1 MSKVR
6 VALFGGRILGYRSLE
21 ILNEYRDRLDTVL
34 LIPNKEDG
42 EDGSDWKPPL
52 IPLAEKYGIDTINPG
67 SLKDKE
73 VIDCLKEKKVE
84 VILNSFC
91 TRIVP
96 KEVLDIPK
104 LGAIN
109 FHYGKLPEY
118 GGRFIVTH
126 IILNGE
132 TSTFATAHYME
143 EGIDTGDII
152 FEEPVPVLIN
162 DTARSLYFRCTDAAA
177 VAFRKVL
184 DNLSSGMQLPR
195 KKQEGN
201 KNYFQFEEPN
211 KCMVD
216 LTWDKD
222 KIERFIRAVTF
233 EPISKPQIKIAD
245 RIFDIIPR
253 KVI

>member
-1 MSKVR
+1 MSKLR
-6 VALFGGRILGYRSLE
+6 AALFGGRILGYRSLE
-21 ILNEYRDRLDTVL
+21 ILNEYRDKIDTVL
-34 LIPNKEDG
+34 VIPNSEDG
-42 EDGSDWKPPL
+42 EEGSDWKPPL
-52 IPLAEKYGIDTINPG
+52 IPLAEKYGITTINPR

-73 VIDCLKEKKVE
+73 TIDCLKEKKVD

-96 KEVLDIPK
+96 KEVLEIPR

-152 FEEPVPVLIN
+152 FEEPVPVLQD
-162 DTARSLYFRCTDAAA
+162 DTARTLYFRCTDAAT

-184 DNLSSGMQLPR
+184 DHLSSGRQLPR
-195 KKQEGN
+195 RKQEGL
-201 KNYFQFEEPN
+201 KSYFQFEEPN

-216 LTWDKD
+216 LKWDKE

-233 EPISKPQIKIAD
+233 EPISRPWLEIGG
-245 RIFDIIPR
+245 RVYDIIPR
-253 KVI
+253 K

>member
-1 MSKVR
+1 MSKIR

-21 ILNEYRDRLDTVL
+21 MLNEYREKIDTALV
-34 LIPNKEDG
+34 IPNREDG
-42 EDGSDWKPPL
+42 EEGSDWKPPL
-52 IPLAEKYGIDTINPG
+52 IPLAEKYGIDTINPR
-67 SLKDKE
+67 SLKDKM
-73 VIDCLKEKKVE
+73 VIDCLKEKKVD

-96 KEVLDIPK
+96 KEMLDIPR

-152 FEEPVPVLIN
+152 FEEPVPVKDD
-162 DTARSLYFRCTDAAA
+162 DTARTLYFRCTDAA
-177 VAFRKVL
+177 VIAFRKVL
-184 DNLSSGMQLPR
+184 DCLTGGKELPR
-195 KKQEGN
+195 RKQEG
-201 KNYFQFEEPN
+201 KKGYFQFEEPN
-211 KCMVD
+211 ECMVD
-216 LTWDKD
+216 LSWDQD

-233 EPISKPQIKIAD
+233 EPVSKPQIKIAG
-245 RIFDIIPR
+245 RIFDIIPGE
-253 KVI
+253 

>member
-1 MSKVR
+1 
-6 VALFGGRILGYRSLE
+6 LGYKSLE
-21 ILNEYRDRLDTVL
+21 ILHEYRDRVDTELV
-34 LIPNKEDG
+34 IPNREDG
-42 EDGSDWKPPL
+42 EEGSDWRPPVM
-52 IPLAEKYGIDTINPG
+52 PLSRKFGYTTVNPR
-67 SLKDKE
+67 SLKDEE
-73 VIDCLKEKKVE
+73 VIEVLTEKKVD

-96 KEVLDIPK
+96 KEILDIPK
-104 LGAIN
+104 WGAIN

-132 TSTFATAHYME
+132 KATCATAHYME

-152 FEEPVPVLIN
+152 FEEPVPVLED
-162 DTARSLYFRCTDAAA
+162 DTARTLYFRCTDAATLLI
-177 VAFRKVL
+177 RKVL
-184 DNLSSGMQLPR
+184 DHLISGRQLPR
-195 KKQEGN
+195 KKQEGV

-216 LTWDKD
+216 LSWEKD

-233 EPISKPQIKIAD
+233 EPVSRPWIKIGD
-245 RIFDIIPR
+245 RIFDILPR
-253 KVI
+253 

>member
-1 MSKVR
+1 MGKIR
-6 VALFGGRILGYRSLE
+6 IALFGGRILGYRCLE
-21 ILNEYRDRLDTVL
+21 ILHEYKDKVDVVL
-34 LIPNKEDG
+34 IIPNKEDG
-42 EDGSDWKPPL
+42 EAGSDWRPSL
-52 IPLAEKYGIDTINPG
+52 MPLAEKYGFTAINPQ

-73 VIDCLKEKKVE
+73 VIDSLKEKKVD
-84 VILNSFC
+84 VILNAFC

-96 KEVLDIPK
+96 KEVLDIPGM
-104 LGAIN
+104 GAIN

-152 FEEPVPVLIN
+152 FEEPVPVLED
-162 DTARSLYFRCTDAAA
+162 DTARTLYFRCTDAAT

-184 DNLSSGMQLPR
+184 DHLSSVMQLPR
-195 KKQEGN
+195 KKQEGE
-201 KNYFQFEEPN
+201 KQYFHFEEPN
-211 KCMVD
+211 KCQVD

-233 EPISKPQIKIAD
+233 EPISKPWVEIGG
-245 RIFDIIPR
+245 RIYDIVPR
-253 KVI
+253 K

>member
-1 MSKVR
+1 M
-6 VALFGGRILGYRSLE
+6 FGGRILGYKSLE
-21 ILNEYRDRLDTVL
+21 ILNEYRDNVDVELV
-34 LIPNKEDG
+34 IPNKEDG
-42 EDGSDWKPPL
+42 EKGSDWNPQM
-52 IPLAEKYGIDTINPG
+52 IPLAKEFGFDTLTPA

-73 VIDCLKEKKVE
+73 VTDCLKEKQVNI
-84 VILNSFC
+84 ILNSFC
-91 TRIVP
+91 TRIIP
-96 KEVLDIPK
+96 KEILDIPE

-132 TSTFATAHYME
+132 TSTCATAHYME

-152 FEEPVPVLIN
+152 FEEPVPIKAY
-162 DTARSLYFRCTDAAA
+162 DTARTLYFRCTDAAE

-184 DNLSSGMQLPR
+184 DYLTNGKQLPR
-195 KKQEGN
+195 RKQKGKKS
-201 KNYFQFEEPN
+201 YFQFEEPN
-211 KCMVD
+211 KCQVD

-233 EPISKPQIKIAD
+233 EPISKPWIQIGN

-253 KVI
+253 K